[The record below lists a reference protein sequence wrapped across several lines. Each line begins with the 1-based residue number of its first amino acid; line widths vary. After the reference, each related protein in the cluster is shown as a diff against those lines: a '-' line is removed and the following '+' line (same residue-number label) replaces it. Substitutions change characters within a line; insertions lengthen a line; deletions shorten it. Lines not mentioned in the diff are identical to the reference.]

1 MSVSHVS
8 DAPRTSTLVGV
19 NSSYGDGRNRRHGEN
34 TQKLLRSN
42 SENSTKTL
50 ILMYSAG
57 QSKSNVQVK
66 MIRNRKPYGKDE
78 DADLGTIIKS
88 ATM

>member
-1 MSVSHVS
+1 
-8 DAPRTSTLVGV
+8 
-19 NSSYGDGRNRRHGEN
+19 
-34 TQKLLRSN
+34 
-42 SENSTKTL
+42 
-50 ILMYSAG
+50 MYSAG